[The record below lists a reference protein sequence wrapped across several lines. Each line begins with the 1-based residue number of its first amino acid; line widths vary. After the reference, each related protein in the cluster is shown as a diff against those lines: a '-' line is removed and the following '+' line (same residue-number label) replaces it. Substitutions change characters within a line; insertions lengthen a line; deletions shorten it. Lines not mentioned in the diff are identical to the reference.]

1 VVIYF
6 KSRYLSECL
15 GIGLAKWKRW
25 VREFLPPD
33 PLSGMQSGYARNLNL
48 KDAFHV
54 YLAGYLV
61 SNMRFSIAQ
70 VRQIMSD
77 MEPSL
82 KQQGF
87 QAFHETQM
95 PDPTI
100 SFWILIYQ
108 SRESGF
114 GYIEVLCNGGSA
126 PEKTADAS
134 QIQRTYP
141 DHPIA
146 DLFTHHHFV
155 DARIISISGIYK
167 QFIGRIES
175 VQKGI

>member
-1 VVIYF
+1 VDNVIYF
-6 KSRYLSECL
+6 NSRYLSECL

-61 SNMRFSIAQ
+61 SNMRFGIAE
-70 VRQIMSD
+70 VRQVMSD

-87 QAFHETQM
+87 HALHVTQM
-95 PDPTI
+95 PDAAM
-100 SFWILIYQ
+100 SFWILVYQ
-108 SRESGF
+108 SHEIGF
-114 GYIEVLCNGGSA
+114 GYIEVLGNSVSA
-126 PEKTADAS
+126 LEKSSNAS
-134 QIQRTYP
+134 QIERI
-141 DHPIA
+141 DSHRPIA
-146 DLFTHHHFV
+146 DLFARHHFI
-155 DARIISISGIYK
+155 DARMISISGIYK

-175 VQKGI
+175 VAK

>member
-1 VVIYF
+1 MIYF
-6 KSRYLSECL
+6 NSRYLAECL

-61 SNMRFSIAQ
+61 SNMKFSIVE

-77 MEPSL
+77 MESTL

-87 QAFHETQM
+87 HALHVTQM
-95 PDPTI
+95 PDAAM
-100 SFWILIYQ
+100 SFWILIYR
-108 SRESGF
+108 SHEISF
-114 GYIEVLCNGGSA
+114 GYIEVLSNGGSA
-126 PEKTADAS
+126 PEKSADVS

-141 DHPIA
+141 DRPIA
-146 DLFTHHHFV
+146 DLFAHNHFI
-155 DARIISISGIYK
+155 DARMISISGIYR

-175 VQKGI
+175 AKK